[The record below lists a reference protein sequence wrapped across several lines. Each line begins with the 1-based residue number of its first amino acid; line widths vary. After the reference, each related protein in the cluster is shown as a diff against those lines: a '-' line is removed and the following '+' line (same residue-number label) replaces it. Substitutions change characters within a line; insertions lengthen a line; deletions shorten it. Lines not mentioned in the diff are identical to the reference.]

1 MFSSK
6 SIERETERWD
16 KFRWSWE
23 SLKEAVAKER
33 ERKNQTL
40 GEKLDVFE
48 RTYQKSSSRSSFFLE
63 RFGAFYGFAFRLK
76 KSRRLESK
84 GLLMFFVSS
93 NLGPNV
99 QSSSCLLSS
108 LCFSSFRVFLLGYIR
123 GIGLEKEI
131 EKERK
136 GGKYNFCSFL
146 T

>member
-1 MFSSK
+1 MV
-6 SIERETERWD
+6 
-16 KFRWSWE
+16 WE

-33 ERKNQTL
+33 DRENQTL

-63 RFGAFYGFAFRLK
+63 RFGAFYGFAFRFK

-84 GLLMFFVSS
+84 GLLLFFVSS

-108 LCFSSFRVFLLGYIR
+108 LCFSSFRVSFCLGYIR
-123 GIGLEKEI
+123 KIGTR
-131 EKERK
+131 ERDRE
-136 GGKYNFCSFL
+136 GKKRGVNITFVLFL
-146 T
+146 HK